1 EGVRRVPRG
10 PRAATRQ
17 NPLGLTTREL
27 EILECLTQGLSN
39 GQIGAR
45 LHVSPKTV
53 DHHVS
58 SVLAKLGACTRGEA
72 ARIALE
78 QQLLPQH
85 GEGAAAK

>member
-1 EGVRRVPRG
+1 V
-10 PRAATRQ
+10 
-17 NPLGLTTREL
+17 
-27 EILECLTQGLSN
+27 EILHCLTQGLSN
-39 GQIGAR
+39 GQIGTR

-78 QQLLPQH
+78 QRLLPQN
-85 GEGAAAK
+85 GEAPSAK

>member
-1 EGVRRVPRG
+1 MRRVPRG

-17 NPLGLTTREL
+17 NPLGLTTREV
-27 EILECLTQGLSN
+27 EILHCLTQGLSN

-78 QQLLPQH
+78 QQSLPQH